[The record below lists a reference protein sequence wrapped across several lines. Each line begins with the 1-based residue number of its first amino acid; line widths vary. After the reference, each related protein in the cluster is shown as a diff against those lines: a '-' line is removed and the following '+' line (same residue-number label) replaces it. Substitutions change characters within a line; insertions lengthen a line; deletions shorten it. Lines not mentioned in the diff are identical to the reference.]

1 MTLEADKISQIDLS
15 LSQRQ
20 KTSKEK
26 GLRMGW
32 ARQKKKKSRLVHY
45 MEGDLSFRLAFSVSM
60 EMSEQQG
67 WLKSSQTKHLNST
80 RPPSHSHMIF
90 GGIGWGRCATSHP
103 EGYCGS
109 GVT

>member
-32 ARQKKKKSRLVHY
+32 ARQKKKKKK
-45 MEGDLSFRLAFSVSM
+45 SFGPLYGRRSFIPA
-60 EMSEQQG
+60 G
-67 WLKSSQTKHLNST
+67 
-80 RPPSHSHMIF
+80 IF
-90 GGIGWGRCATSHP
+90 GFYGNERTTRMA
-103 EGYCGS
+103 
-109 GVT
+109 